1 MEKVKRTRETETRV
15 SGRAPNAKSRRRWFW
30 IVTRTVRGRLQIM
43 PTRLPGHRR
52 AFAVF
57 SFEEEAR
64 MFLRLSGVDPGREAE
79 GGWRIQ
85 KTDSGTLASA
95 LLHQDKREALVT
107 LDPLTVTGAE
117 PMNVLASI
125 DYADF
130 MGFLLRNE
138 VCSQPDVSWAAF

>member
-1 MEKVKRTRETETRV
+1 
-15 SGRAPNAKSRRRWFW
+15 
-30 IVTRTVRGRLQIM
+30 
-43 PTRLPGHRR
+43 
-52 AFAVF
+52 
-57 SFEEEAR
+57 

-138 VCSQPDVSWAAF
+138 VCNQPDVSWAAF